1 MLTVDEN
8 ERISH
13 VAPGTPMG
21 DMMRRYWQP
30 IATVEDIDR
39 EEVLPLRILGENL
52 VLYKTTKG
60 ELGLIQERCPHRSA
74 SLAYGIPHEDGIR
87 CPYHG
92 WLFDG
97 EGSCLDQPF
106 DDVDNPEARF
116 KDKIHVDAYPVET
129 LGGLVFAYMGPPEKK
144 PLLPRWEWFVREDV
158 HRSIGVTH
166 LPCNWLQCM
175 ENSMDPVHFEWL
187 HANLINYVAKR
198 RGDQPVMFP
207 AKHVKV
213 AFDVFEYGIYKRRLL
228 EGDDPETSP
237 DWLIGHPV
245 LFPNILD
252 TGGSYQIRVPID
264 DHNTLHFLYRAQVV
278 KEGEEPK
285 TKVQEVPWKHE
296 DGRLVV
302 ETVIGTDMMAW
313 ITQGPLT
320 PRHQEHLGVS
330 DRGIILYRSILSDG
344 IDAVARGEDPP
355 GIVRDPAK
363 NWPMIT
369 YKTEYDLEQGAR
381 KAFLLPGQANRTI
394 GSQAIQS
401 VAPESKERVVSALT
415 PKIAP

>member
-1 MLTVDEN
+1 MLTVSDN
-8 ERISH
+8 DRISR
-13 VAPGTPMG
+13 VSPGSPMG

-30 IATVEDIDR
+30 IATVEDLER
-39 EEVLPLRILGENL
+39 EEVKAVRILGENL
-52 VLYKTTKG
+52 VLYKSTTG
-60 ELGLIQERCPHRSA
+60 TYGLIQERCPHRSA

-92 WLFDG
+92 WLFNEDG
-97 EGSCLDQPF
+97 KCLEMPF
-106 DDVDNPEARF
+106 EDVENPEAHFR
-116 KDKIHVDAYPVET
+116 DKITVDSYPVET
-129 LGGLVFAYMGPPEKK
+129 LGGLVFTYMGPIEKK
-144 PLLPRWEWFVREDV
+144 PLLPRWEWFTREDV
-158 HRSIGVTH
+158 NRSIGITH

-198 RGDQPVMFP
+198 RGEEPLMFP
-207 AKHVKV
+207 AKHQKV

-228 EGDDPETSP
+228 QGDDPETSP

-264 DHNTLHFLYRAQVV
+264 DHNTLHFLYRASVV

-285 TKVQEVPWKHE
+285 INVADVPWKHD

-313 ITQGPLT
+313 ITQGPIT
-320 PRHQEHLGVS
+320 PRHLEHLGVS
-330 DRGIILYRSILSDG
+330 DRGIILYRSILSDA
-344 IDAVARGEDPP
+344 IEAVERGEDPP
-355 GIVRDPAK
+355 GIVRDVEK
-363 NWPMIT
+363 NFPMIT
-369 YKTEYDLEQGAR
+369 YKTEYSLEQGAR
-381 KAFLLPGQANRTI
+381 AAFLLPGQAPRQQ
-394 GSQAIQS
+394 GAPS
-401 VAPESKERVVSALT
+401 VAVGIPTTGGQRAR
-415 PKIAP
+415 